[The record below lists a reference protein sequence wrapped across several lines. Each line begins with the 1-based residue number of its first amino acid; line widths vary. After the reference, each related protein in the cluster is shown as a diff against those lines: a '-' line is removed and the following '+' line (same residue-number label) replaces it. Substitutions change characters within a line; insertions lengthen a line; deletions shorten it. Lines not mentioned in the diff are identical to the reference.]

1 MKPGY
6 IFLILAV
13 FCEAIYAILHKP
25 AGGNT
30 DAFLGSAIIGF
41 TAGICGLIGCLASW
55 YATGE
60 APSWTYAGIVFSLAV
75 GVAAFGIDFSTLKAY
90 SPQHDL
96 PLYLVATLIIAIV
109 PISSTLAD
117 CCFYKKIPSLEEFFL
132 IIVITV
138 ASVKLSWGK

>member
-1 MKPGY
+1 MRPGY
-6 IFLILAV
+6 IFLFLAV
-13 FCEAIYAILHKP
+13 FCEAVYAILHKP

-41 TAGICGLIGCLASW
+41 TAGTAGLIGCFVSW
-55 YATGE
+55 QATGE
-60 APSWTYAGIVFSLAV
+60 GPSWTYAGIAFSLAV
-75 GVAAFGIDFSTLKAY
+75 GIAAFGIDFSTLKAY
-90 SPQHDL
+90 SHQYDL

-117 CCFYKKIPSLEEFFL
+117 CYFYKKIPSLEEFFL
-132 IIVITV
+132 IAVIMA

>member
-6 IFLILAV
+6 IFLFLAV
-13 FCEAIYAILHKP
+13 FCEAIYAIFHKP
-25 AGGNT
+25 AGGNI

-41 TAGICGLIGCLASW
+41 TAGIAGLIGCFVSW
-55 YATGE
+55 HATGE
-60 APSWTYAGIVFSLAV
+60 APSWTYVGIAFSFAV

-90 SPQHDL
+90 SPQYDF

-117 CCFYKKIPSLEEFFL
+117 SFFYKKIPSLEEFFL
-132 IIVITV
+132 IAVIMA
-138 ASVKLSWGK
+138 ASIKLSWGK